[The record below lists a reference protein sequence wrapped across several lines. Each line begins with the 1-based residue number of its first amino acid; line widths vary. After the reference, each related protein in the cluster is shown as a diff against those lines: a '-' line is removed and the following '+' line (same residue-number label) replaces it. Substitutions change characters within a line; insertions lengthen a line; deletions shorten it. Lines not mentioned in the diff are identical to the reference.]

1 MRSVCASGTA
11 AALHAVVPFD
21 VGHSTLPSAL
31 DLDPSTLRS
40 ALVALVQLS
49 VLLACF
55 CSSSSVSVFW

>member
-1 MRSVCASGTA
+1 MRSACASGTA
-11 AALHAVVPFD
+11 AALLKLVPFD
-21 VGHSTLPSAL
+21 VGHSTLPSAA

-55 CSSSSVSVFW
+55 RSSSVSVFG